1 MSKKVAI
8 IVSSRHLWI
17 AAAFSGVR
25 EAGMSPIICQSA
37 GDAAMECET
46 FASSGCAPDLI
57 LVDGAF
63 PMKESRLI
71 RKTCFANDSCPSPIP
86 VIIIRPG
93 ASDEIRSAVIHEI
106 KGGPQ
111 AVDGR

>member
-37 GDAAMECET
+37 GDVATECET
-46 FASSGCAPDLI
+46 FASSGFPAELI

-63 PMKESRLI
+63 PLNETRLI
-71 RKTCFANDSCPSPIP
+71 RKTCFTSGSNPKAMPP
-86 VIIIRPG
+86 VIIE
-93 ASDEIRSAVIHEI
+93 ASSRDEIRDAIVREV
-106 KGGPQ
+106 KGGLQ
-111 AVDGR
+111 AMSEQ